1 MTIRSVSIFCLSLVL
16 SALLMISALVSAGEA
31 PYEADH
37 EAASTTAR
45 TQLNQF
51 ANQLETLSG
60 QFAQTTLDMDGY
72 VSESSTGDIFFA
84 APDRFRWRYLE
95 PFPQELVA
103 DGQNLWHYDES
114 LEQVTLQDQP
124 SASDSPLLVL
134 TQPELLDT
142 FYAISET
149 GDRNVLEFRPLADEA
164 EFERA
169 RLFFTNG
176 TPTALEFNDTFGQT
190 TRIDLIALVR
200 NPELDAELF
209 TFEPPPGADVL
220 QGY

>member
-1 MTIRSVSIFCLSLVL
+1 MKSIP
-16 SALLMISALVSAGEA
+16 ALLLLTGVLLSPSLAAQESARAQLDRF
-31 PYEADH
+31 AD
-37 EAASTTAR
+37 E
-45 TQLNQF
+45 
-51 ANQLETLSG
+51 LETLSG
-60 QFAQTTLDMDGY
+60 QFAQTTLDPDGF
-72 VSESSTGDIFFA
+72 VSEASTGDIFFS

-103 DGQNLWHYDES
+103 DGEYLWHYDES
-114 LEQVTLQDQP
+114 LEQVTQQDQP

-134 TQPELLDT
+134 TQPELLDS

-149 GDRNVLEFRPLADEA
+149 GDSDVIEFRPLADEA

-169 RLFFTNG
+169 RLFFRPLADEAEFERARLFFTDG
-176 TPTALEFNDTFGQT
+176 APVALEFNDNFGQT
-190 TRIDLIALVR
+190 TRIDLFNLIR
-200 NPELDAELF
+200 NPALDPALF

>member
-1 MTIRSVSIFCLSLVL
+1 MKSIP
-16 SALLMISALVSAGEA
+16 ALLLLTGVLLSPSLAAQESARAQLDRF
-31 PYEADH
+31 AD
-37 EAASTTAR
+37 E
-45 TQLNQF
+45 
-51 ANQLETLSG
+51 LETMSG
-60 QFAQTTLDMDGY
+60 QFAQTTLDPDGF
-72 VSESSTGDIFFA
+72 VSEASTGDIFFS

-103 DGQNLWHYDES
+103 DGEYLWHYDES
-114 LEQVTLQDQP
+114 LEQVTQQDQP

-134 TQPELLDT
+134 TQPELLDS

-149 GDRNVLEFRPLADEA
+149 GDSDVIEFRPLADEA

-169 RLFFTNG
+169 RLFFTDG
-176 TPTALEFNDTFGQT
+176 APVALEFNDNFGQT
-190 TRIDLIALVR
+190 TRIDLFNLIR
-200 NPELDAELF
+200 NPALDPALF